1 MKNKSKLCI
10 VKEASAFLKRALPV
24 LGFAGATLFT
34 SCEKDEP
41 MHDVELTF
49 SIDKTIEMSEIERYA
64 KDPSVRT
71 IYLVPID
78 DWQRAKH
85 GNINF
90 ARHNFLQPLLDISP
104 KVCGRGDF
112 NFTPGE
118 ASVIPGDSLWYIQHG
133 WTINKYLLDSI
144 SVVTIR
150 NKPY

>member
-41 MHDVELTF
+41 MRDVELTF
-49 SIDKTIEMSEIERYA
+49 DGDKKTIEISEIERYA

-71 IYLVPID
+71 IYLVPIG
-78 DWQRAKH
+78 DWQFARF

-90 ARHNFLQPLLDISP
+90 MRKNFLQPRLDISP
-104 KVCGRGDF
+104 KVWGRGDF

-133 WTINKYLLDSI
+133 WTINKYLLDST
-144 SVVTIR
+144 SV
-150 NKPY
+150 NQQ

>member
-49 SIDKTIEMSEIERYA
+49 GYGEDIEMSEIERYA

-71 IYLVPID
+71 IYLVPTG
-78 DWQRAKH
+78 DWQKVKF
-85 GNINF
+85 GTINF
-90 ARHNFLQPLLDISP
+90 LRENFLQPRLDISP

-112 NFTPGE
+112 NFIPGQ

-144 SVVTIR
+144 SVEQQ
-150 NKPY
+150 

>member
-1 MKNKSKLCI
+1 MRNKSKLCI

-24 LGFAGATLFT
+24 LGFAGATLTT

-41 MHDVELTF
+41 MRDVELTF
-49 SIDKTIEMSEIERYA
+49 AIDDKVIEISEIEQYA

-78 DWQRAKH
+78 DWKYVRS

-90 ARHNFLQPLLDISP
+90 MRKNVLQPRLDVSP
-104 KVCGRGDF
+104 KVRGRGDF
-112 NFTPGE
+112 NFAPGE

-133 WTINKYLLDSI
+133 WTIN
-144 SVVTIR
+144 VTIR

>member
-41 MHDVELTF
+41 MRDVELTF
-49 SIDKTIEMSEIERYA
+49 SDFKSIEMSEIEQYA
-64 KDPSVRT
+64 QDPSVRT
-71 IYLVPID
+71 IYLVPIG
-78 DWQRAKH
+78 DWQIGTYR
-85 GNINF
+85 NINIL
-90 ARHNFLQPLLDISP
+90 RNNFLQPRLDISP

-112 NFTPGE
+112 NFTPGQ

-133 WTINKYLLDSI
+133 WTINK
-144 SVVTIR
+144 
-150 NKPY
+150 